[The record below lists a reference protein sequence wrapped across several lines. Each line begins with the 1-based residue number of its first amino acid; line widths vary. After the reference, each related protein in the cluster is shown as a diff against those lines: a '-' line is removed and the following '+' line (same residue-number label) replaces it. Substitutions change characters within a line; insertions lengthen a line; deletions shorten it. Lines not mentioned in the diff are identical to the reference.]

1 MSFNLFDWLRSNIR
15 DSVLLGVSDAV
26 HTMGMPP
33 EESSKDK
40 ILGFLRS
47 EPDNE
52 APVRRIASGTSTS
65 GTRKLGRSLT
75 DIAAKEAS

>member
-1 MSFNLFDWLRSNIR
+1 MSFNLFDWLRSNVR

-33 EESSKDK
+33 DETSKDK
-40 ILGFLRS
+40 ILGFLKS
-47 EPDNE
+47 DADNE
-52 APVRRIASGTSTS
+52 APVRRMTGGTSSS

-75 DIAAKEAS
+75 EIAAKEVP